1 MGQVYMDTMTDGFD
15 KKLKGEYDS
24 MLGSMAKS
32 ISDYDQNLP
41 KLLIGHNLKLH
52 SSKEI
57 NTTELDSGTKK
68 EVGQLRAKTVNGMI
82 EAATDFINKMRAI
95 V

>member
-1 MGQVYMDTMTDGFD
+1 MGQVYMDTMADGFD
-15 KKLKGEYDS
+15 KKLEEECDS

-32 ISDYDQNLP
+32 ISNYNQSLS

-52 SSKEI
+52 SGKGI
-57 NTTELDSGTKK
+57 DTTELDSNTKK
-68 EVGQLRAKTVNGMI
+68 EAGQLRVKTVNDMI
-82 EAATDFINKMRAI
+82 KTATDFINKMRAI